1 MNKLLTIAAVFGLG
15 TSAFAS
21 FDLVFVADTG
31 TDSIHRFDGDTG
43 VYLGSFGAGLLVD
56 PMSIAIDKPNNR
68 LCVSASNGVFQ
79 LDLWNGNLLNMT
91 STGNAHH
98 LITGGG
104 ANFLWSY
111 ASSQN
116 FLAGMFTGFDGAYY
130 GQTMPT
136 TSLFGGIALNN
147 SSLLAYDVTSLKLRT
162 YSYGGFGN
170 SATLQK
176 SFNVTGATA
185 NGQLAVNSVGQ
196 ILLAD
201 GTLNRIHSISA
212 GFADGANTTYSV
224 VSELSSVTGVGFA
237 HNAFYYASGRNTA
250 NTSGL
255 LLRRNATY
263 PGTFGTYGSGI
274 LQQPRDIAVIAAPEP
289 AQFAAIGLGILGI
302 LFKKRKKA

>member
-1 MNKLLTIAAVFGLG
+1 MNKLLTFAFVFGLG

-31 TDSIHRFDGDTG
+31 TDTIHRFDGDTG
-43 VYLGSFGAGLLVD
+43 VYLGSFGAGFLVD

-79 LDLWNGNLLNMT
+79 MDLWNGNLLNMT
-91 STGNAHH
+91 ITGNAHH

-111 ASSQN
+111 ATSQN
-116 FLAGMFTGFDGAYY
+116 FFAGMYTGFDGAYI
-130 GQTMPT
+130 GQNMPT
-136 TSLFGGIALNN
+136 TSLYGGIGLYN
-147 SSLLAYDVTSLKLRT
+147 SSLLAVEVTSAKLRT
-162 YSYGGFGN
+162 YNYGGFGGN
-170 SATLQK
+170 ATLQK
-176 SFNVTGATA
+176 SYNVTSPSA
-185 NGQLAVNSVGQ
+185 NGQMAVNSSGQ
-196 ILLAD
+196 IILAD
-201 GTLNRIHSISA
+201 GTLNRVHTGSTA
-212 GFADGANTTYSV
+212 WADGFNMGFSV
-224 VSELSSVTGVGFA
+224 VSELSSVTGAAYA
-237 HNAFYYASGRNTA
+237 HGSFFYASGRNAA

-255 LLRRNATY
+255 LVRRNSSY
-263 PGTFGTYGSGI
+263 LGTFGTYGSGI